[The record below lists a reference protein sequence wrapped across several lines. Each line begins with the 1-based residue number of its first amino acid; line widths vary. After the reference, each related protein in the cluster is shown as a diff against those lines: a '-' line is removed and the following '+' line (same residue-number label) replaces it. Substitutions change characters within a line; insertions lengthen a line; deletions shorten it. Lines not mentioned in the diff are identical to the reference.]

1 MSVKPPKHATDKK
14 RGRVRR
20 AAAMMPR
27 KPAPRARRRACAWKH
42 GGRMGHV
49 IELNPAQSARTIE
62 QAVRHR
68 ATVLLDPRVRVDPNG
83 LKGRLIA
90 ADERILRVEIT
101 ESPALGLAAFVG
113 AECDAS
119 LVLGQDTY
127 LFGTQVLR
135 IASESSEPVAEVAC
149 PRRLGVQER
158 RRFWRVQFAH
168 SSEVRLR
175 WGSAGRASGW
185 LCNLSG
191 DGLACRVD
199 GEDTRELGPGAKV
212 YVDFDVPDCDRHFQL
227 EAVICN
233 RTPGNDPHVVM
244 LSMQFLDPASSGAC
258 GPTRELH
265 EFLRARC
272 ASRAADLVEAGH
284 VLGGSST

>member
-1 MSVKPPKHATDKK
+1 
-14 RGRVRR
+14 
-20 AAAMMPR
+20 MPR
-27 KPAPRARRRACAWKH
+27 KPAPRAPIRACAPKY
-42 GGRMGHV
+42 GGRIRHV
-49 IELNPAQSARTIE
+49 IELNPTQSARTIE
-62 QAVRHR
+62 QGVRHR

-83 LKGRLIA
+83 LKGRLVA
-90 ADERILRVEIT
+90 AEEGILRVEIT

-113 AECDAS
+113 ANCDGS
-119 LVLGQDTY
+119 LILGQDTY
-127 LFGTQVLR
+127 LFGTEVLR
-135 IASESSEPVAEVAC
+135 IASEGSVPVAEVARP
-149 PRRLGVQER
+149 PRLAVRER

-175 WGSAGRASGW
+175 WGRAGRASGW

-199 GEDTRELGPGAKV
+199 GEDTRELVPGAKV
-212 YVDFDVPDCDRHFQL
+212 YVDFHVPDCDRGFQL

-233 RTPGNDPHVVM
+233 RTPANDPHVVM

-265 EFLRARC
+265 ELLRARC
-272 ASRAADLVEAGH
+272 AKQAADLVGAGN
-284 VLGGSST
+284 VLGGSSA